1 MSENYGISF
10 AEYKREFTQDAGGA
24 MLDRQAVADI
34 KGVKV
39 RACNRAS
46 LSGMKHK
53 RPQGPAATT
62 PRLIGYRGDALA
74 CL

>member
-34 KGVKV
+34 PGVKV
-39 RACNRAS
+39 RRSSDLKRLARGMGPQCGLRDAS
-46 LSGMKHK
+46 
-53 RPQGPAATT
+53 R
-62 PRLIGYRGDALA
+62 
-74 CL
+74 